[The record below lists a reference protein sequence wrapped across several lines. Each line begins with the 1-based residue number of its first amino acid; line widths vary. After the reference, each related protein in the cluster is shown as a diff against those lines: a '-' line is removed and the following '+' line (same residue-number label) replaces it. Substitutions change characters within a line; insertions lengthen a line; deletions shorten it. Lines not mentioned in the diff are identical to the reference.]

1 MVDSLWD
8 TVEVLRDWKSMSELL
23 LSDELGMW
31 RFFMLYKFIQYIVI
45 LFDFCFRF
53 GGPNTSMALPCV
65 WVLAIIFIH

>member
-53 GGPNTSMALPCV
+53 GGSNTSMA
-65 WVLAIIFIH
+65 